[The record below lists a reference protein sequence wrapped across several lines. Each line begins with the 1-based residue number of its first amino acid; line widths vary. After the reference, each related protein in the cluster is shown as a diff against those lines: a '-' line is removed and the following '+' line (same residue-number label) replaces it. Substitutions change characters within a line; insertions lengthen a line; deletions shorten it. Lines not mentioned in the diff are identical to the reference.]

1 MEAYICWYGADMLLP
16 KCHKFFFG
24 FFRRSSARAAAW
36 GEAEPK
42 SAVSQNRGSG
52 LSGFQAETQPAGSL
66 NAVNRGSSAQG
77 QT

>member
-1 MEAYICWYGADMLLP
+1 MEAYICWYGADILLP
-16 KCHKFFFG
+16 KCHKFFSDF
-24 FFRRSSARAAAW
+24 SDVVRAAAW

-42 SAVSQNRGSG
+42 SAVIQNCGSG

-77 QT
+77 QA